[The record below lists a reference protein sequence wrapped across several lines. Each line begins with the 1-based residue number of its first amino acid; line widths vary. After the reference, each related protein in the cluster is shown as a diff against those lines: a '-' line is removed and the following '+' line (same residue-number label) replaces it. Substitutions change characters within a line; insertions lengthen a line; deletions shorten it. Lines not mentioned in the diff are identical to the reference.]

1 MDALNLPVQV
11 IVYCEAGGDMRPLR
25 FQYEDDKH
33 VVHTVQV
40 DQITDSRKTNFVGMD
55 AIHYIC
61 KGIDE
66 GKEHMYELKYTVNTH
81 KWVLFRK
88 IY

>member
-11 IVYCEAGGDMRPLR
+11 IVHCEAGGDMRPLR
-25 FQYEDDKH
+25 FQYEDEKH
-33 VVHTVQV
+33 IVHTVQI
-40 DQITDSRKTNFVGMD
+40 DQITDSRKTGFVGID

-61 KGIDE
+61 KGTAE

>member
-11 IVYCEAGGDMRPLR
+11 IVFCEAGGDMRPLR
-25 FQYEDDKH
+25 FQYEDETH
-33 VVHTVQV
+33 TVHTVPIG
-40 DQITDSRKTNFVGMD
+40 QITDSRKTNFVGMD

-61 KGIDE
+61 KGAED